1 MNLGIFLEQV
11 PDGDGAW
18 WQMLASGL
26 GWTLGTAFFAWIV
39 AFTLG
44 SIVGVVR
51 TTDSQRLSVVRTTPT
66 IDPRVK
72 ATIQAKKAVPRVQPR
87 PDASICH
94 QAPSPSGTCS
104 RKIPRFILDVPS
116 DGAAYAFWPTQKSRT
131 GDGAIRP

>member
-1 MNLGIFLEQV
+1 M
-11 PDGDGAW
+11 
-18 WQMLASGL
+18 
-26 GWTLGTAFFAWIV
+26 
-39 AFTLG
+39 
-44 SIVGVVR
+44 R
-51 TTDSQRLSVVRTTPT
+51 TSQRLSVVRTTPT

-116 DGAAYAFWPTQKSRT
+116 DGAAYAFCADTKKPDWRWRHPALMPRLRAAYTPLSFGFLNASRIGGVMGKFILIPLGGT
-131 GDGAIRP
+131 GFMNHLA